1 MHTINYLK
9 ENVDVGI
16 MVIICEERT
25 ERMEVSVLQRILRT
39 YQGSTLF
46 NIKGIWRVNIKAMS
60 LFNSREN
67 LTANLID

>member
-16 MVIICEERT
+16 MVMICEEST

-39 YQGSTLF
+39 YQGSY
-46 NIKGIWRVNIKAMS
+46 VM
-60 LFNSREN
+60 
-67 LTANLID
+67 